1 MAAPGR
7 GPQPGSAA
15 LLFSE
20 PDCPLEAKGRTPV
33 SVLLMADELTLP
45 CHTDDPELW
54 FAEEP
59 AHIDRARALCAR
71 CPLIRECL
79 AEAIERR
86 EPWGVW
92 GGELFERGEVV
103 AQRRPKG
110 RPRKDA
116 AHHELA
122 AKRELAARLAASGLV
137 A

>member
-1 MAAPGR
+1 
-7 GPQPGSAA
+7 
-15 LLFSE
+15 
-20 PDCPLEAKGRTPV
+20 V

-59 AHIDRARALCAR
+59 AHLDRARALCAR
-71 CPLIRECL
+71 CPLIRDCL
-79 AEAIERR
+79 AEAIERH

-116 AHHELA
+116 AHHERA

>member
-1 MAAPGR
+1 
-7 GPQPGSAA
+7 
-15 LLFSE
+15 
-20 PDCPLEAKGRTPV
+20 V
-33 SVLLMADELTLP
+33 SVLLLDDELTLP
-45 CHTDDPELW
+45 CHSHDPELW

-59 AHIDRARALCAR
+59 DLVARARGLCAG
-71 CPLIRECL
+71 CPVLRDCL
-79 AEAIERR
+79 AEAIDRR

-116 AHHELA
+116 AHREGL
-122 AKRELAARLAASGLV
+122 AKRELADRLAGLV